1 MLNIGSSSNV
11 EMFMIYNIYDM
22 YIYNINVF
30 NSVKHK
36 YI

>member
-11 EMFMIYNIYDM
+11 EMFII
-22 YIYNINVF
+22 IIISLLTVF

-36 YI
+36 YNVKI